1 MTYTKKNIL
10 LVILVFL
17 SFFKNINANEISEF
31 EIEYISVGSKLFDIF
46 SENEFNNA
54 KATSKLFKQKDNK
67 FHSLLFYKLNRF
79 TTYDGVRV
87 SWNPNDLNKQLIGVS
102 GIKYF
107 RNKIDECLEFRENII
122 NNIDEL
128 LGNDAIKKNYG
139 KNVHTYD
146 KSGNSYYY
154 EVSFNFIKG
163 GMIRV
168 HCTDWSEEFKN
179 YWDALEVVIQT
190 EKFTEILS
198 QNPY

>member
-1 MTYTKKNIL
+1 MKYTKKNIL
-10 LVILVFL
+10 LIILIFVFFL
-17 SFFKNINANEISEF
+17 KNLNANEISDF

-54 KATSKLFKQKDNK
+54 KVTSKLFKQKDNK
-67 FHSLLFYKLNRF
+67 FHSLLFYQLNRF
-79 TTYDGVRV
+79 TTYDAVRV
-87 SWNPNDLNKQLIGVS
+87 SWDPIDLNKQLIGVS

-107 RNKIDECLEFRENII
+107 RNKIDECLDFRENII
-122 NNIDEL
+122 KNIGEL

-146 KSGNSYYY
+146 KSGKSYYY
-154 EVSFNFIKG
+154 EVSFNLTNG
-163 GMIRV
+163 GKIRV
-168 HCTDWSEEFKN
+168 NCTDWNEEFKN